1 MTGSGHN
8 DSADVLS
15 QGRSLTSPS
24 GKTGSDLISED
35 TKIDEQGAV
44 TGTLKY
50 VSEWK
55 EFSDDPEEQKGYF
68 FPVVLDSKYEGKE
81 ITLTGTKTKKA
92 TDLEWALLLK
102 NGKESTFTFS
112 TDEDGE
118 ILKLTFKDVA
128 LNSGWP
134 PEV

>member
-1 MTGSGHN
+1 MTGGDHN

-15 QGRSLTSPS
+15 QGRSLKSPS

-35 TKIDEQGAV
+35 TKIDSNGAV

-55 EFSDDPEEQKGYF
+55 EFSKNADEQKGYF

-81 ITLTGTKTKKA
+81 ITVVGTKTKKA

-118 ILKLTFKDVA
+118 ILKLTFKGVTLD
-128 LNSGWP
+128 NGWP
-134 PEV
+134 VEA

>member
-1 MTGSGHN
+1 MIGGDRN

-15 QGRSLTSPS
+15 QDHSLKSPS
-24 GKTGSDLISED
+24 GKNGSDLISED
-35 TKIDEQGAV
+35 TKIDSSGAV

-55 EFSDDPEEQKGYF
+55 EFSSDPNEQKGYF
-68 FPVVLDSKYEGKE
+68 FPVVLDGKYEGKK
-81 ITLTGTKTKKA
+81 ITVVGTKTKKA

-102 NGKESTFTFS
+102 NGKDSTFTFS

-118 ILKLTFKDVA
+118 ILKLTFNGVTLD
-128 LNSGWP
+128 NGWP
-134 PEV
+134 VEV